1 MLPTIRSHLA
11 LKNVNPA
18 TEALERSL
26 RNGANLKRSRSANLF
41 LGLLQVDAVEVDILS
56 CELSKKMEFSGQDI
70 SKKKH
75 QPRYSCSK
83 RRCQGLVRTKKS
95 AELKSL
101 EVPDDDVKPGGSQHN
116 NTRSCLWP
124 PPQLQN
130 LSQLCTKH
138 KYFWSAMILCYAKNL

>member
-1 MLPTIRSHLA
+1 MFPTICSHLA
-11 LKNVNPA
+11 VKGYVLNPA

-26 RNGANLKRSRSANLF
+26 RNGASLKRSRSANLS
-41 LGLLQVDAVEVDILS
+41 LGLLQVDAVEIDILS

-75 QPRYSCSK
+75 QPRYSCPK

-116 NTRSCLWP
+116 NTKR
-124 PPQLQN
+124 
-130 LSQLCTKH
+130 LSLTTATTAESVTTLYKAQ
-138 KYFWSAMILCYAKNL
+138 